1 MESPAAL
8 YEAVFGREPERVT
21 PLREDGSNRRLFRLE
36 GTERSVVG
44 VYHQDRDENDAFI
57 GFSRH
62 FFNRGLPVPEILAVS
77 RSRRCYLE
85 TDLGD
90 ETLANRIKESRV
102 DGAFPD
108 GVREI
113 YEEVVRTLP
122 RFQVTGY
129 DGIDFS
135 LCYQGA
141 EFDTDAMMRDL
152 HYFRDCFLR
161 LIPGVPV
168 NDDALERDFRS
179 LAGFLQE
186 ERTRF
191 FLYRDFQSR
200 NIMIVRERPFFI
212 DYQSGRA
219 GALQYDMA
227 SLLYDARADLG
238 EACRA
243 QLLDVYLE
251 EVARITRLDRERF
264 LHYFPGFV
272 LIRILQA
279 LGAYGNL
286 GVRQGKKWFL
296 DSVPFALRNLAGLMK
311 NPGLFERL
319 PELRGVL
326 VRLTDDPDG
335 LRLQLP

>member
-1 MESPAAL
+1 M
-8 YEAVFGREPERVT
+8 
-21 PLREDGSNRRLFRLE
+21 
-36 GTERSVVG
+36 
-44 VYHQDRDENDAFI
+44 
-57 GFSRH
+57 
-62 FFNRGLPVPEILAVS
+62 
-77 RSRRCYLE
+77 
-85 TDLGD
+85 
-90 ETLANRIKESRV
+90 
-102 DGAFPD
+102 
-108 GVREI
+108 
-113 YEEVVRTLP
+113 P
-122 RFQVTGY
+122 RFQITGY

-135 LCYQGA
+135 LCYQGS

-152 HYFRDCFLR
+152 HYFRNCFLR
-161 LIPGVPV
+161 LIPTVSV
-168 NDDALERDFRS
+168 NDAALEKDFLA

-186 ERTRF
+186 EQTRF

-200 NIMIVRERPFFI
+200 NIMIVRDRPFFI

-238 EACRA
+238 ETCRA
-243 QLLDVYLE
+243 GLLDVYLE
-251 EVARITRLDRERF
+251 ETARITRLDRDRF
-264 LHYFPGFV
+264 LNYFPGFV

-296 DSVPFALRNLAGLMK
+296 DSVPFALRNLAGLIDK
-311 NPGLFERL
+311 PGMIERL

-326 VRLTDDPDG
+326 ARLTDDPDG